1 MKPLSEA
8 RAVLTDA
15 VAKGEIPC
23 AVAVAGTP
31 NHCEVVAVEGVRR
44 YSNVSGG
51 EAVTLDT
58 RFDLASLT
66 KVVVTLPSILH
77 LVDAKEVRLEH
88 PVSHFFSSAGWA
100 QSPSLGDVTLR
111 QLLTHTSGLPAWTPL
126 FAWVS
131 ERRTA
136 LANVLQTSL
145 GKPNYAYS
153 DLGFILLGAVVE
165 RVSGKRLD
173 EFVTEHVFEPLEL
186 PHLSFG
192 PLHTVPVAATEDCG
206 WRGEL
211 LEGTVH
217 DENAWVMDG
226 VAGHAGLFG
235 TAEDLACYAQAWL
248 RLDERL
254 GNETLLREAVS
265 AHVEVDGIRRG
276 LGWQLRGEGSS
287 VGSVASSSAYGHTGF
302 TGTSLWVDPAQGWF
316 AVLLTNRVHPH
327 RTRGQNI
334 HALRRAFHEALA
346 RKFAAFSGG
355 RGPAKRKP

>member
-1 MKPLSEA
+1 MRADVRLGEA

-15 VAKGEIPC
+15 VAEGEIPC
-23 AVAVAGTP
+23 AVAVAGSA
-31 NHCEVVAVEGVRR
+31 HHKEIVAAEGVRR
-44 YSNVSGG
+44 YGG

-77 LVDAKEVRLEH
+77 LVDAGQVRLEH
-88 PVSHFFSSAGWA
+88 PVSHFYSNAGWA
-100 QSPSLGDVTLR
+100 QSPSLADVTLK

-145 GKPNYAYS
+145 GEPTYAYS
-153 DLGFILLGAVVE
+153 DLGFTLLGAVVE
-165 RVSGKRLD
+165 RVSAQRLD
-173 EFVTEHVFEPLEL
+173 EFAAAHVFEPLEL

-192 PLHTVPVAATEDCG
+192 PLRDLPVAATEDCG

-211 LEGTVH
+211 LQGTVH
-217 DENAWVMDG
+217 DENAWVMEG

-235 TAEDLACYAQAWL
+235 TAEDLGRYAQAWL
-248 RLDERL
+248 KFDERL
-254 GNETLLREAVS
+254 GGEALLREAVS
-265 AHVEVDGIRRG
+265 VQIEADGVRRG
-276 LGWQLRGEGSS
+276 LGWQLSGAGSS
-287 VGSVASSSAYGHTGF
+287 VSSVASSAAYGHTGF
-302 TGTSLWVDPAQGWF
+302 TGTSLWLDPAQGWF

-327 RTRGQNI
+327 RRRGQNI
-334 HALRRAFHEALA
+334 HALRRAFHEAVA
-346 RKFAAFSGG
+346 KAFV
-355 RGPAKRKP
+355 

>member
-1 MKPLSEA
+1 MRPFGEA

-31 NHCEVVAVEGVRR
+31 HHHDVIAAKGVRR
-44 YSNVSGG
+44 YSGGSGEESGG
-51 EAVTLDT
+51 ETVTLDT

-77 LVDAKEVRLEH
+77 LVDAEEVRLEH
-88 PVSHFFSSAGWA
+88 PVSHFFSNAGWA
-100 QSPSLGDVTLR
+100 QSPSLADVTLR

-126 FAWVS
+126 FAWV
-131 ERRTA
+131 EGRRTA

-145 GKPNYAYS
+145 GEPTYAYS

-165 RVSGKRLD
+165 RVSKQRLD
-173 EFVTEHVFEPLEL
+173 EFAVAHIFEPLEL

-192 PLHTVPVAATEDCG
+192 PLHDVPVAATEDCG

-211 LEGTVH
+211 LGGVVH

-235 TAEDLACYAQAWL
+235 TAQDLATYAQAWL
-248 RLDERL
+248 KLNERL
-254 GNETLLREAVS
+254 GRETLLREATSVQ
-265 AHVEVDGIRRG
+265 VEADGVRRG
-276 LGWQLRGEGSS
+276 LGWQLGGAGSS
-287 VGSVASSSAYGHTGF
+287 VGSLASSAAYGHTGF
-302 TGTSLWVDPAQGWF
+302 TGTSLWIDPVQGWF

-327 RTRGQNI
+327 RSRGQNI
-334 HALRRAFHEALA
+334 HALRRAFHKAVA
-346 RKFAAFSGG
+346 REFAARRAHG
-355 RGPAKRKP
+355 